1 MRWHT
6 VRVQTFKELNQFRRD
21 KLTVALAFVLPV
33 VGLLMYGFA
42 TRLEAKDIPISVLNQ
57 DGISKL
63 SRELVDRIY
72 ATVQLIPA
80 PAVAHNILQPLDD
93 ARARAVVVI
102 PPDFS
107 RNIAAGRSAPIQ
119 AIVDG
124 SDVNNARVVSNA
136 IIATV
141 QSFEQATG
149 LLKGQPPIHAAV
161 RLWYNPG
168 RKEALYIVPGAMAL
182 LLWVFP
188 AILSTIALAREKEQ
202 GTILQV
208 YASNL
213 TSTEFMAG
221 KAIAYILVALGEAL
235 CLFVTSVF
243 VFGLRLEAEPITFLI
258 CTILYLGNSVLFGL
272 WAGTKAHNQMAAIQI
287 VANIGFLTTMLLSG
301 FIYPLRNI
309 VYPLSLVA
317 YIVPAMYYVL
327 ICRNEFVRGSDW
339 FGLWYAPLFF
349 IAFNAFMFFVLSRFQ
364 MQLKEG

>member
-1 MRWHT
+1 MRWSI

-33 VGLLMYGFA
+33 AGLLMYGFA
-42 TRLEAKDIPISVLNQ
+42 TRLEAKDIPVSVINH
-57 DGISKL
+57 DIGKL

-80 PAVAHNILQPLDD
+80 KSVPSNILQPLDTAD
-93 ARARAVVVI
+93 ARAVVVI
-102 PPDFS
+102 PPEFS
-107 RNIAAGRSAPIQ
+107 RDIQAGRTASVQ
-119 AIVDG
+119 AIIDG
-124 SDVNNARVVSNA
+124 SDVNNARVVQNA
-136 IIATV
+136 LIATT
-141 QSFEQATG
+141 QSFQQATG
-149 LLKGQPPIHAAV
+149 LIQAQPLIHAAI

-168 RKEALYIVPGAMAL
+168 RKEALYIVPGSIGL

-188 AILSTIALAREKEQ
+188 AILSTLAFAREKEQ

-221 KAIAYILVALGEAL
+221 KAIAYVLVASGEAL
-235 CLFVTSVF
+235 CLLLTSIF
-243 VFGLRLEAEPITFLI
+243 VFGLRMEAEPITFLL
-258 CTILYLGNSVLFGL
+258 CTILYLGNAVLFGL

-309 VYPLSLVA
+309 VWPLSLVS

-327 ICRNEFVRGSDW
+327 VCRNAFVRGGDW

-349 IAFNAFMFFVLSRFQ
+349 IVFNVFMFRVLSHYK
-364 MQLKEG
+364 MKLSEG